1 MSASGSSE
9 RIRFL
14 RETLAGLEQSGGGMA
29 GGGLATT
36 PVRKLAFG
44 REPCAL
50 DRLLGGLFSG
60 ALYEAAPAR
69 MGDLASA
76 TGFALA
82 LAARFAA
89 SHDGP
94 ILWMSDEFSA
104 RENGAPYGPGIAAH
118 GLDAARLVFVRAQ
131 GGMDL
136 LWAVEEAL
144 RCAAPAA
151 IVADLGSAARHFDLV
166 AARRLTQAART
177 SGATAILLHPAG
189 AFGRAQA
196 QNGARMR
203 FEICARPSVLPTQNI
218 RPVPGPAHFGVR
230 LAKPGVE
237 ARGESGRMTGL
248 DTDLTRTIIWDH
260 GHGFFRDALSLAV
273 SAASGAGDRRDS
285 A

>member
-14 RETLAGLEQSGGGMA
+14 RETLAGLEQA
-29 GGGLATT
+29 GGGLASA
-36 PVRKLAFG
+36 PVRRLAFG
-44 REPCAL
+44 QAPCAL

-89 SHDGP
+89 AHDGP
-94 ILWMSDEFSA
+94 ILWMSDEFSL
-104 RENGAPYGPGIAAH
+104 RENGAPYGPGIAGH
-118 GLDAARLVFVRAQ
+118 GIDAARLVFVRAQ
-131 GGMDL
+131 SGPDL
-136 LWAVEEAL
+136 LWAMEEAL

-151 IVADLGSAARHFDLV
+151 IVADLGSAARAFDLV

-177 SGATAILLHPAG
+177 SGAPAILLHPAG
-189 AFGRAQA
+189 AFSRPQA

-203 FEICARPSVLPTQNI
+203 FEISARPSALHARQSL

-230 LAKPGVE
+230 LAKPGLE
-237 ARGESGRMTGL
+237 ARSETGRMTGL
-248 DTDLTRTIIWDH
+248 DTDIIRTLIWDH
-260 GHGFFRDALSLAV
+260 GHGSFRDALSLAA

>member
-1 MSASGSSE
+1 MSASGSPE

-14 RETLAGLEQSGGGMA
+14 RETLAGLEQAGGGMA
-29 GGGLATT
+29 AA
-36 PVRKLAFG
+36 PVRKLAYG
-44 REPCAL
+44 REGFSF

-69 MGDLASA
+69 MGDLAAA

-89 SHDGP
+89 AHDGA

-131 GGMDL
+131 GGPDL

-144 RCAAPAA
+144 RCGAPAA
-151 IVADLGSAARHFDLV
+151 IVADLGAAARQFDLV
-166 AARRLTQAART
+166 AARRLTQAARI
-177 SGATAILLHPAG
+177 SGAPAILLHPAG
-189 AFGRAQA
+189 AFSRPQA

-203 FEICARPSVLPTQNI
+203 FEICARPSVLLTQNI

-237 ARGESGRMTGL
+237 AGRMTGL
-248 DTDLTRTIIWDH
+248 DTDLTRTIIWEH

>member
-14 RETLAGLEQSGGGMA
+14 RETLAGLEHVQGGMA
-29 GGGLATT
+29 PA
-36 PVRKLAFG
+36 PVRRLAFARAEAG
-44 REPCAL
+44 CAL

-69 MGDLASA
+69 MGDLAA
-76 TGFALA
+76 AAGFALA
-82 LAARFAA
+82 LAARYADG
-89 SHDGP
+89 HDGA

-131 GGMDL
+131 GGADL

-144 RCAAPAA
+144 RCAAPSV
-151 IVADLGSAARHFDLV
+151 IVADLGSAARQFDLV

-177 SGATAILLHPAG
+177 SGAPAILLHPAG
-189 AFGRAQA
+189 AFRGAQA

-203 FEICARPSVLPTQNI
+203 FEISARPSVTPAQQGI

-237 ARGESGRMTGL
+237 AGRMTGL
-248 DTDLTRTIIWDH
+248 DTDITRTLIWDH
-260 GHGFFRDALSLAV
+260 RHGSFRDPLSLAAP
-273 SAASGAGDRRDS
+273 AASGAGDRRDS

>member
-1 MSASGSSE
+1 MSASGSPE

-14 RETLAGLEQSGGGMA
+14 RETLAGLEQAGGGMA
-29 GGGLATT
+29 AA

-44 REPCAL
+44 VEGFSF

-69 MGDLASA
+69 MGDLAAA

-82 LAARFAA
+82 LAARFAG

-118 GLDAARLVFVRAQ
+118 GLDAARLIFVRAQ
-131 GGMDL
+131 SGPDL
-136 LWAVEEAL
+136 LWAMEEAL
-144 RCAAPAA
+144 RCGAPAA
-151 IVADLGSAARHFDLV
+151 IVADLGSAARSFDLV
-166 AARRLTQAART
+166 AARRLTQAARI
-177 SGATAILLHPAG
+177 SGAPAILLHPAG
-189 AFGRAQA
+189 AFSRAQA

-203 FEICARPSVLPTQNI
+203 FEICARPSVLSAQHSI

-248 DTDLTRTIIWDH
+248 DTELTRTIIWEH